1 MANRALLAEVTERRR
16 AEEQLRELNET
27 LEQRVTERTEALRH
41 SEARYR
47 HLVQA
52 LPAALYT
59 CDERG
64 RITLYNQAA
73 AALWGREPE
82 IGRDLWCGSWKI
94 YRPDDTP
101 LPLDECPMAV
111 TLREGRAIRGEEIVI
126 ERADGTRRHVLANP
140 EPIRN
145 AEGVVVGAINML
157 VDITEHKQAE
167 QAVANLAAIVTSSD
181 DAIIRKDLRG
191 IVTSWNR
198 AAEHLFGYTGE
209 GNDRT
214 TRASAHS
221 S

>member
-1 MANRALLAEVTERRR
+1 M
-16 AEEQLRELNET
+16 
-27 LEQRVTERTEALRH
+27 TERTEALRL
-41 SEARYR
+41 SEERYR
-47 HLVQA
+47 HLIHA
-52 LPAALYT
+52 LPAAVYT

-94 YRPDDTP
+94 YRPDDAP

-126 ERADGTRRHVLANP
+126 ERSDGTRRHVLANP

-157 VDITEHKQAE
+157 VDITDRKQAE
-167 QAVANLAAIVTSSD
+167 RAVASLAAIVTSSD
-181 DAIIRKDLRG
+181 DAIIGKNLRG

-198 AAEHLFGYTGE
+198 GSGTLVRVYRK

-214 TRASAHS
+214 VRAPAHS
-221 S
+221 P